1 MHVSLNMRVCVCV
14 CVCVRERERERERDR
29 PGGGF
34 FWQFLDQD
42 QCWKDRKHVEF
53 PGCLIC

>member
-14 CVCVRERERERERDR
+14 CVCERERERDR